1 MYITRLDAHHKLL
14 IALVAA
20 LIVFALTSGNISLK
34 TQLIVTWITFA
45 LIMLS
50 LYWST
55 ILTVHPLDM
64 KKVAR
69 TQDSNRTL
77 IFIFVLAAAV
87 ASLFVVVLLLS
98 STKELSGVELSMQV
112 ILSVSAVT
120 CSWAMVHTI
129 FAFRYAHLYYELAEP
144 ESKSKAEIKSKEEQK
159 SKAELK
165 PEQELEPKYIE
176 GLEFPKELKPDYLD
190 FAYFS
195 FVIGMTF
202 QVSDVEISSKRI
214 RRLALMHGLVA
225 FAFNTIIV
233 ALSINIISGLISK

>member
-34 TQLIVTWITFA
+34 TQLIVTWIAFA
-45 LIMLS
+45 VIMLI

-98 STKELSGVELSMQV
+98 STKELSGVELSLQV
-112 ILSVSAVT
+112 VLSVSAVT

-144 ESKSKAEIKSKEEQK
+144 ESKSGAGIKSKT
-159 SKAELK
+159 ELK
-165 PEQELEPKYIE
+165 PEQKLEPKYIE

>member
-20 LIVFALTSGNISLK
+20 LIVFGLTSGNISLK

-45 LIMLS
+45 VIMLL

-55 ILTVHPLDM
+55 IFTVHPLDM

-69 TQDSNRTL
+69 MQDSNRTL

-98 STKELSGVELSMQV
+98 STKELSGVELSLQV
-112 ILSVSAVT
+112 VLSVSAVT

-129 FAFRYAHLYYELAEP
+129 FAFRYAHLFYELLTPEFKSKSELQTKGDLKSDEEL
-144 ESKSKAEIKSKEEQK
+144 ESK
-159 SKAELK
+159 
-165 PEQELEPKYIE
+165 YTE
-176 GLEFPKELKPDYLD
+176 GLEFPKEQKPDYLD

-214 RRLALMHGLVA
+214 RHLALMHGLVS